1 MSVFHY
7 QGLSAANGKITRGI
21 LDAQSERD
29 ARRIL
34 REKGVFTTQLYRAHQ
49 TVEKHRTINQYWLGF
64 RGRQTVPVREQIIFT
79 RQMATLLNAGFSVVD
94 ALTGVEEQIRPEE
107 SMRGVVM
114 KLRSGI
120 REGES
125 LSEVLS
131 HFPGIF
137 NHVYVSL
144 VGAGEQGGALG
155 SVLEKL
161 AVVMETQERT
171 KTRMTGIMIY
181 PALLVVVG
189 IAISYFLMTVIV
201 PQVAGVFEDRQQ
213 ALPWITRVLLLLS
226 HFLREWGLAIVM
238 IVLVTVLFAGTWM
251 QSPRGRRHLEK
262 LVLATPLLGPFMVQ
276 VMTMRFSEVAGLL
289 IRGGVPIVKCLRV
302 TSETVGMIV
311 FKERIVRASLS
322 VEQGESLAEA
332 LSAMRMLPQL
342 ALRMIQTGEKSGNL
356 EMMLERVR
364 LYYQEEVDRTSDR
377 LMQLLEPVVILVMG
391 SVIGVIVVAV
401 LLPIF
406 EMNSFF

>member
-7 QGLSAANGKITRGI
+7 QGLGAATGKVTKGI

-34 REKGVFTTQLYRAHQ
+34 REKGVFATELYHAKQ
-49 TVEKHRTINQYWLGF
+49 TMEKRRTKGQSWLGF
-64 RGRQTVPVREQIIFT
+64 RSRQTVPVREQIIFT

-94 ALTGVEEQIRPEE
+94 ALTGVEEQIGTEE

-161 AVVMETQERT
+161 AMVMETQERT
-171 KTRMTGIMIY
+171 KSRLTGMMIY
-181 PALLVVVG
+181 PALLVIVG

-201 PQVAGVFEDRQQ
+201 PQVAGVFEDRNQ
-213 ALPWITRVLLLLS
+213 ALPWLTQVLLFSS
-226 HFLREWGLAIVM
+226 HFLREWGLVVVM
-238 IVLVTVLFAGTWM
+238 IVLAILFFAGTWA

-262 LVLATPLLGPFMVQ
+262 LLLATPLLGLFIMQ
-276 VMTMRFSEVAGLL
+276 VMAMRFSEVAGLL

-311 FKERIVRASLS
+311 LKEQIVRASLS

-332 LSAMRMLPQL
+332 LSAMGMLPKL

-377 LMQLLEPVVILVMG
+377 LMQLLEPVVILIMG
-391 SVIGVIVVAV
+391 SVIGVIVIAV

-406 EMNSFF
+406 EMNRFF